1 MPVISRFFGILIRI
15 YFADHQPPHLHAA
28 YGEFEAMLAIDDF
41 QILRGALP
49 GRAHA
54 LVVEWMTLR
63 QAELREDW
71 KLAQQGLPLRD
82 IAPLG

>member
-1 MPVISRFFGILIRI
+1 
-15 YFADHQPPHLHAA
+15 
-28 YGEFEAMLAIDDF
+28 MLAIDDF